1 VRLPRY
7 LLPILAA
14 AGYALG
20 QTYTI
25 STLAGG
31 GLPVNLPG
39 TLASLGLV
47 EGVAADSHGNVFIA
61 ATNYNIVLRL
71 DTASG
76 MLTLVAGNGTSGFS
90 GDNGPAT
97 SAQLSAPCEIALDA
111 AGNLY
116 IPDPG
121 NNRIRKVSNG
131 VITTVAGNGTKG
143 YGGDSGPATNAELSS
158 PGAVAVDAAGNLYIA
173 DAGNQVIRKVSNGV
187 ITTVA
192 GGGTGCT
199 QQTDSWGDGCP
210 ATSAPLIQPA
220 GMAVD
225 TAGGVYIADASNRVV
240 RKVSGGIIGTVAG
253 VTGNVVCEIVT
264 DLANKGCPA
273 TLAELYGP
281 QSVALDAAGNLY
293 IADGSSI
300 RAVSAA
306 TGVITTAA
314 GTGTPGFGG
323 DSGPATSAQ
332 LWNADSI
339 ALDAAGNLYIGDC
352 WNMRA
357 RKVSGGIITTIAG
370 NGSGLGG
377 DGGPA
382 IGAQLDEPAGIAVD
396 SAGDVFVGDLI
407 DSRIRKV
414 SSGVIAAAAIVGGPW
429 GIAVDAAGDLFATE
443 SNAVVELAGGVGTT
457 VAGGGVGASLGDG
470 GPATEA
476 RLYLPYGVALDSAGD
491 LYIADTFN
499 NRIRKVTNGIIS
511 TVAGCSLSGSC
522 EWGDGVPA
530 SSAYVNSPMG
540 VTVDSS
546 GRLYFSDT
554 NNNRVRM
561 VSNGIVTTVAGS
573 GYLSGYLPGFGGD
586 GGPATSAQL
595 NFPWGLAADSLGNL
609 YIADECNGLIRKVSG
624 GVITTIAGGGTAY
637 GENIPAT
644 SAQIGYPAGIAV
656 DSAGN
661 VYITDSGA
669 NRVHVLTPSGTPCA
683 FTLDQ
688 LSFADVASAG
698 SGLVVNV
705 QTASGCAW
713 AVQSLPDWIAFSGNP
728 LDSGPGSVTLVVAP
742 NVGAAR
748 SGTVSIAGITVPVS
762 QAIAPL
768 SIAVGGVVNDAS
780 YTAPVAPGRIA
791 AAFGDFTLETPVI
804 DATWPTGISDL
815 SLDFS
820 TLRSS
825 TGTLAPLFFVSGG
838 QVNLQVPWELAGQS
852 TTTLT
857 ASLNGKNGDD
867 QIVSLAPYAPAI
879 FSMNSQGTGQGAI
892 LDAISCA
899 LVDSTHPATAGG
911 TYLSIY
917 CTGLGAVTSQPATGA
932 PASGNPLSW
941 TKTVPTVTIGGVTA
955 TGVPFYGLAPGFV
968 GLYQVNALVPAAS
981 AKGTSVPVT
990 ISIGGATSN
999 PVTIAVQ

>member
-1 VRLPRY
+1 
-7 LLPILAA
+7 
-14 AGYALG
+14 
-20 QTYTI
+20 
-25 STLAGG
+25 
-31 GLPVNLPG
+31 
-39 TLASLGLV
+39 
-47 EGVAADSHGNVFIA
+47 
-61 ATNYNIVLRL
+61 
-71 DTASG
+71 
-76 MLTLVAGNGTSGFS
+76 M
-90 GDNGPAT
+90 
-97 SAQLSAPCEIALDA
+97 
-111 AGNLY
+111 
-116 IPDPG
+116 
-121 NNRIRKVSNG
+121 
-131 VITTVAGNGTKG
+131 
-143 YGGDSGPATNAELSS
+143 
-158 PGAVAVDAAGNLYIA
+158 
-173 DAGNQVIRKVSNGV
+173 
-187 ITTVA
+187 
-192 GGGTGCT
+192 
-199 QQTDSWGDGCP
+199 
-210 ATSAPLIQPA
+210 
-220 GMAVD
+220 
-225 TAGGVYIADASNRVV
+225 
-240 RKVSGGIIGTVAG
+240 
-253 VTGNVVCEIVT
+253 
-264 DLANKGCPA
+264 
-273 TLAELYGP
+273 
-281 QSVALDAAGNLY
+281 
-293 IADGSSI
+293 
-300 RAVSAA
+300 
-306 TGVITTAA
+306 
-314 GTGTPGFGG
+314 
-323 DSGPATSAQ
+323 
-332 LWNADSI
+332 
-339 ALDAAGNLYIGDC
+339 
-352 WNMRA
+352 
-357 RKVSGGIITTIAG
+357 
-370 NGSGLGG
+370 GG

-382 IGAQLDEPAGIAVD
+382 VGAQLDEPAGVAVD
-396 SAGDVFVGDLI
+396 AAGDVFVGDLI

-414 SSGVIAAAAIVGGPW
+414 SSGVITTAAIVGGPW

-470 GPATEA
+470 GPATKA

-728 LDSGPGSVTLVVAP
+728 LDSGPGSVTLVVSP
-742 NVGAAR
+742 NTGAAR

-768 SIAVGGVVNDAS
+768 SIASGGVVNDAN
-780 YTAPVAPGRIA
+780 YTAPVAPGSIA
-791 AAFGDFTLETPVI
+791 AAFGDFTLDTPVI
-804 DATWPTGISDL
+804 DATWPTSISGL
-815 SLDFS
+815 SLQFS
-820 TLRSS
+820 AS
-825 TGTLAPLFFVSGG
+825 TLAPLFFVSSG

-852 TTTLT
+852 MTTLT
-857 ASLNGKNGDD
+857 ATLNGQAGAG
-867 QIVSLAPYAPAI
+867 QTVRLAPYAPAI

-892 LDAISCA
+892 LDAISYA
-899 LVDSTHPATAGG
+899 LLHSAHPAAAGS
-911 TYLSIY
+911 TYLSIF

-941 TKTVPTVTIGGVTA
+941 TKTVPTVTIGGATA

-999 PVTIAVQ
+999 AVTIAVQ